1 MQPGFPQRGTYS
13 CFSQRRGSQ
22 TLGSSTERRINER
35 GKRNTAGSHVSLLFD
50 LVIQSYKVIV
60 NTVISVFWV
69 GVKHSFK
76 DILKA
81 VIGSLFAVD
90 FSNRAELTF
99 QHCIT
104 EGDQVYL
111 ISKKAGTN
119 RWQHCPPSASGE
131 EKYSSGF
138 FSLLVLT
145 FFSYPAFN

>member
-1 MQPGFPQRGTYS
+1 M
-13 CFSQRRGSQ
+13 
-22 TLGSSTERRINER
+22 
-35 GKRNTAGSHVSLLFD
+35 
-50 LVIQSYKVIV
+50 IV

-99 QHCIT
+99 QYCIT

-111 ISKKAGTN
+111 ISKKSWHKQVATL
-119 RWQHCPPSASGE
+119 PSLSQWRG
-131 EKYSSGF
+131 KIQLRF
-138 FSLLVLT
+138 F
-145 FFSYPAFN
+145 